1 MSLLY
6 YICTFHIAGY
16 FLQHG
21 TVLLDHHIQHW
32 TDNRFP
38 WVQICMAKQLLLR
51 WSSIV
56 RFVVVPE
63 SFVVHLSPDILHIP
77 RLLRTCLISRNYK
90 NVYIGNLPVVG
101 IWLCYRARR
110 WLSSLD
116 PRGYILPTYLL
127 HRSFFSARESL
138 LDLEKC
144 LNVLICLM
152 LLNICRTDEP
162 EHVIRLI
169 ILDEIRLIRT
179 VTRNSSVAVK
189 ILVKA
194 FILRFFILV
203 IQWVWVYLVLQ
214 MWVWVYLVIQM

>member
-21 TVLLDHHIQHW
+21 TVLLDHHIQRW

-38 WVQICMAKQLLLR
+38 WVQICMVKQLLLR

-90 NVYIGNLPVVG
+90 TVYIGDLPVVG

-110 WLSSLD
+110 LLSSLD

-127 HRSFFSARESL
+127 HRSFFWLRESL

-144 LNVLICLM
+144 
-152 LLNICRTDEP
+152 
-162 EHVIRLI
+162 
-169 ILDEIRLIRT
+169 
-179 VTRNSSVAVK
+179 
-189 ILVKA
+189 
-194 FILRFFILV
+194 
-203 IQWVWVYLVLQ
+203 
-214 MWVWVYLVIQM
+214 